1 MKRGMFCVCLIL
13 FLLCGSLVLGATLK
27 GNVYNEF
34 LEVESDVLVEIGT
47 QKLLVKEGGYSFE
60 LSPGNYVIS
69 ARNGEIEV
77 QEKVVVK
84 TGVNVFDL
92 FLLPGFGDED
102 DLWKDTGEDLFEE
115 EEEGMKIW
123 QYIAAVIIFVYAIGR
138 IIWMR
143 KKHGSLRVFRRKVRE
158 DSKKSVEQ
166 HKKDIVKEPGYL
178 DRALEII
185 KKHDGR
191 ISQKEL
197 RKEMLPLSEAKVSL
211 VVTELEHKGKVE
223 RVKKGRGKVIL
234 LK

>member
-1 MKRGMFCVCLIL
+1 M
-13 FLLCGSLVLGATLK
+13 
-27 GNVYNEF
+27 
-34 LEVESDVLVEIGT
+34 
-47 QKLLVKEGGYSFE
+47 
-60 LSPGNYVIS
+60 
-69 ARNGEIEV
+69 